1 MPEILQD
8 NTTVGSVEQMV
19 GETQKEWLSQE
30 LWEFIQGALAC
41 SWHGKFSLWFQLGL
55 TSHLLEKAKGKV
67 TSQVC
72 RALLERGQFWKV
84 SMMPGEMVAAKGKQ
98 KDLSE

>member
-1 MPEILQD
+1 MGPEQ
-8 NTTVGSVEQMV
+8 T
-19 GETQKEWLSQE
+19 
-30 LWEFIQGALAC
+30 IQPC
-41 SWHGKFSLWFQLGL
+41 SGQGKFSLWFQLRL

-84 SMMPGEMVAAKGKQ
+84 SMVSGETVAAKGKQ
-98 KDLSE
+98 EDLSE